1 MAGCCPMHLTHVVE
15 GCSTLHGRSM
25 SRPPNGGFRSTTAN
39 RSVTSTDDCSA
50 IAVVGPSRRQRLVWV
65 PQLTMVD
72 QSGRT
77 AALTVAERQYTTLN
91 RQASQIAG
99 WPVVSDKRSLALR
112 FRTAALGMSSQ
123 LPFALITGAVGCD
136 GANVE
141 SELSQAMP
149 NGSRAC

>member
-1 MAGCCPMHLTHVVE
+1 MAGCCRMHLTHVVE

-25 SRPPNGGFRSTTAN
+25 SRPPTRGFRSTTAN

-77 AALTVAERQYTTLN
+77 AALTGGERQYTPQS
-91 RQASQIAG
+91 RQVALL
-99 WPVVSDKRSLALR
+99 LADID
-112 FRTAALGMSSQ
+112 GDSS
-123 LPFALITGAVGCD
+123 GH
-136 GANVE
+136 
-141 SELSQAMP
+141 
-149 NGSRAC
+149 